1 MIKIRM
7 YNAGDKEALQALF
20 TEFLGYKKKS
30 YDKKAFAFDDILTS
44 KKKAYVKK
52 ITGAF
57 TTTPNS
63 NLFVAEESNKAV
75 GYIFGSVQEYSFRKM
90 SKAGHIRHFFVSQNS
105 RNKGAGKRL
114 FTALAQW
121 LKKQGCAALVTDVFS
136 GNTKTLSLYR
146 KWGFLETKVKM
157 KRKI

>member
-1 MIKIRM
+1 MQKRNHQCFRMPTMIKIRM

-75 GYIFGSVQEYSFRKM
+75 GYIFGSVQEYSFRK
-90 SKAGHIRHFFVSQNS
+90 
-105 RNKGAGKRL
+105 
-114 FTALAQW
+114 
-121 LKKQGCAALVTDVFS
+121 
-136 GNTKTLSLYR
+136 
-146 KWGFLETKVKM
+146 
-157 KRKI
+157 